1 MVTPTQTT
9 SKPDENQPTHTS
21 RSSTLTIFTTTEHLE
36 QKTWSNFS
44 STDNSHLS
52 SGVPLPFPQ
61 PLNREMFATPEFNAD
76 NFLANRRHLPLDE
89 LKKELI
95 AHLKSLKSELVEMIN
110 RDYSSFVDLSTN
122 LKGVDKVIEEVAR
135 PLGKMREEVE
145 GVRMILQGV
154 IDSLENQLA
163 YRASIREKK
172 ASLQLLIN
180 IHESVRKVENLLLI
194 SSESGSSLI
203 SKDDSGNNAKQIERV
218 AIEYNQ
224 MQYLVNKGKDLP
236 FVENIGWRIIRIKD
250 TLRINLSSA
259 LRSAL
264 QFVKD
269 QSNTTQSKEILTQI
283 LRTYALIDQTKSAE
297 EVIKTELVAPFIKE
311 TVKRSVLEN
320 PQPITP
326 ASVLVSSRS
335 SYSPTRKTTKHRIM
349 ASYSKEPLFLMYNR
363 ILQFINN
370 DCSILLEVT
379 RKILKGTGFEI
390 LVNSVWTEAVDA
402 VNQRLSFIFNPG
414 NPNVFH
420 KNYTISMNFVSSIES
435 MCYSKKS
442 LLYLRNHSTYVE
454 FMKRWQLPV
463 YFQLR
468 FKEISNQI
476 EEVLNTGLDVLI
488 DNINDTQY
496 PTFLKLSA
504 SKSIIFAIERCWS
517 DDIFIYGLSHRFWKL
532 TLQLIERYK
541 KWLISILVELV
552 DQTNDRITN
561 SPALRP
567 TSGPGNRGSGSP
579 VPGSSGSLANDALD
593 EQVLK
598 QLVLV
603 SYDVENIIIKIKEI
617 YREHIISKLPE
628 SMTDQPIVEESI
640 SNSFSSLQSDLPD
653 LSQKISVI
661 LTKRCTE
668 ALRHVRS
675 IITQYRQPNTKPP
688 TESSYFVPHIMKPLA
703 VFFDVNKSCL
713 SDRRRKEWSALVGDA
728 VAVRYYTILYD
739 YITNLKKTEESS
751 KIMKMKRLK
760 KGQTTRGGLV
770 SSLFSDSG
778 DNGVAEDSTVMSD
791 EDKIRLQYLLDVKK
805 FGKELTNIGI
815 DIEELKGYID
825 LYKVVEPY

>member
-1 MVTPTQTT
+1 MVIPESTT
-9 SKPDENQPTHTS
+9 SSKTEEKSAIRTS
-21 RSSTLTIFTTTEHLE
+21 RSPILTIYTTPEHSD
-36 QKTWSNFS
+36 QKTWPNFTS
-44 STDNSHLS
+44 PTDNTKT
-52 SGVPLPFPQ
+52 PLPFPQ

-76 NFLANRRHLPLDE
+76 NFLASRRHLPLNE

-95 AHLKSLKSELVEMIN
+95 VHLKSLKSELVEMIN
-110 RDYSSFVDLSTN
+110 KDYSSFVDLSTN

-145 GVRMILQGV
+145 GVRLTFQGV
-154 IDSLENQLA
+154 VDSLENQLVH
-163 YRASIREKK
+163 RTSIREKK

-194 SSESGSSLI
+194 SSDTSSSLV

-236 FVENIGWRIIRIKD
+236 FVENIDWRIIRIKD
-250 TLRINLSSA
+250 TLRTNLSSA

-264 QFVKD
+264 RIVKG
-269 QSNTTQSKEILTQI
+269 QSSTSSSKETLTQI
-283 LRTYALIDQTKSAE
+283 LRTYALIDQTISAE
-297 EVIKTELVAPFIKE
+297 EVIREELVAPFIQE

-320 PQPITP
+320 PQSIAPSAVI
-326 ASVLVSSRS
+326 ASRLFAGKSMKS
-335 SYSPTRKTTKHRIM
+335 RIM
-349 ASYSKEPLFLMYNR
+349 ESYSKEPLALMYNK

-370 DCSILLEVT
+370 DCNILLEIT
-379 RKILKGTGFEI
+379 RKVLRGTSFEI
-390 LVNSVWTEAVDA
+390 LVNSIWTEVVEV
-402 VNQRLSFIFNPG
+402 VNKKLSLIFNPG
-414 NPNVFH
+414 IPNMFH
-420 KNYTISMNFVSSIES
+420 KNYSISMNFVSSIES
-435 MCYSKKS
+435 LCYSKKS

-476 EEVLNTGLDVLI
+476 EETLNTGLDVSI
-488 DNINDTQY
+488 DSSNDTQY
-496 PTFLKLSA
+496 PTSLKLPA
-504 SKSIIFAIERCWS
+504 SKFIILAIERCWS
-517 DDIFIYGLSHRFWKL
+517 EEVFIYGLSHRFWKL

-541 KWLISILVELV
+541 KWLVSILVELV
-552 DQTNDRITN
+552 ETNNQANDKIMN

-567 TSGPGNRGSGSP
+567 SSGSGNRGSGSP
-579 VPGSSGSLANDALD
+579 VPSSSNNDALD
-593 EQVLK
+593 EQVLRH
-598 QLVLV
+598 LVIV
-603 SYDVENIIIKIKEI
+603 SHDVENMTIKIKEI
-617 YREHIISKLPE
+617 YRESIIIKLPE
-628 SMTDQPIVEESI
+628 SMIDQPIIEESI
-640 SNSFSSLQSDLPD
+640 LNSLSSLQSDLPD
-653 LSQKISVI
+653 LSQRISAI

-703 VFFDVNKSCL
+703 AFYDVNKPYL
-713 SDRRRKEWSALVGDA
+713 SDKRRKEWSSIVGDT
-728 VAVRYYTILYD
+728 VSVRYYTILYE
-739 YITNLKKTEESS
+739 YLTNLKKTEESS

-760 KGQTTRGGLV
+760 KGQTRGGLV

-778 DNGVAEDSTVMSD
+778 DNGLIEDSTVMSD

-815 DIEELKGYID
+815 DIKGLKGYID
-825 LYKVVEPY
+825 LYKVVEPYESIRKS